1 MPYVWYSC
9 SEVCLLSSQLFRC
22 LPCVQLIVQRC
33 VLRWDSSLE
42 VHRTSST
49 VIQRCV
55 LYSVNCPDV
64 YFTSVVQRRVLQPV
78 NRPELCLMSCQ
89 LFRGVSCV
97 QSIVQRH
104 VVCQV
109 NWLEVCLMSSQ
120 LFRGVLYVQSV
131 QCFVFH
137 CVSYSQ
143 VHLTSSQLF
152 RGLSYIPLVVERC
165 VLWQSIV
172 QRCVLWQSIVQRC
185 VLWQSIIQRC
195 VLWQS
200 VVQSVF
206 CDSWLFRG
214 VFYVQPVVQ
223 SVLWQSFVQSVF
235 CDSHLFRGV
244 SYVHTVITVTAP
256 RPHFM
261 APQSTT
267 TTLSLPTNSTRW
279 LLWLPPQLP
288 VLASMD
294 PSPHRWRP
302 HPPTR
307 VRGTCSTQRT
317 RCQHTCTRC
326 CTPPPSLPSPRARY
340 TRTTQGAPAI
350 STRPRRPLLVFMPPT
365 RLVPSR
371 RGRTSTSLEMKWEVG
386 EIQSCSPPPTTTTR
400 PWNRRQREAEEP
412 LLCCGGCA
420 TWSSWSGAAVFSTAV
435 KVNLTASGLCDLD
448 RIGFLYIVVLPF
460 FFSFLFFFF

>member
-42 VHRTSST
+42 VHLTPST

-172 QRCVLWQSIVQRC
+172 QRCVLWQSI
-185 VLWQSIIQRC
+185 IQRY

-206 CDSWLFRG
+206 CDSWFSEVCFTSSQLFR
-214 VFYVQPVVQ
+214 
-223 SVLWQSFVQSVF
+223 VF
-235 CDSHLFRGV
+235 CDSHLFREV
-244 SYVHTVITVTAP
+244 FCDSHLFRVCFVTVTCSEVCL
-256 RPHFM
+256 M
-261 APQSTT
+261 
-267 TTLSLPTNSTRW
+267 
-279 LLWLPPQLP
+279 
-288 VLASMD
+288 
-294 PSPHRWRP
+294 
-302 HPPTR
+302 
-307 VRGTCSTQRT
+307 STQW
-317 RCQHTCTRC
+317 
-326 CTPPPSLPSPRARY
+326 L
-340 TRTTQGAPAI
+340 
-350 STRPRRPLLVFMPPT
+350 
-365 RLVPSR
+365 PSR
-371 RGRTSTSLEMKWEVG
+371 RHGHTSWLPNPPLPP
-386 EIQSCSPPPTTTTR
+386 CPCPPTAPDGCFDCRHSRQCWPVWTLLPIGGAPTR
-400 PWNRRQREAEEP
+400 PPESEARAVHSAPVASTHAPGAAHLLHPYLPLGPGTPALHRGRQLSQLGRAGHCWC
-412 LLCCGGCA
+412 LCHLPD
-420 TWSSWSGAAVFSTAV
+420 WSHQGAAVPVLRLRWSERRGRFRAGPPPPHHHHHQALKQKAEGSRGA
-435 KVNLTASGLCDLD
+435 ASVLRRLCDMEQLK
-448 RIGFLYIVVLPF
+448 RCCCF
-460 FFSFLFFFF
+460 FHSR